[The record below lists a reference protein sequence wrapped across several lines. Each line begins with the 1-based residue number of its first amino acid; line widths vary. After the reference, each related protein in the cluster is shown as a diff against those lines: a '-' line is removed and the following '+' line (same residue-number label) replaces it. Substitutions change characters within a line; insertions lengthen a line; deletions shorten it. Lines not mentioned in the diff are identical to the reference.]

1 VQPLPRDDHLT
12 LGTMAPAV
20 VVIGPDC
27 IAGRKPLRS
36 CRSNPTLLSHGRE
49 SESAPPPLNESLR
62 SLIESRAAGSDLSH
76 RTSMQKLMN
85 LLSLGIFATTLAIG
99 QVMFK
104 RVGLAIRGRPL
115 LDSALYL
122 LGSRTLYIVLSIYA
136 VSTFLWI
143 WILSRIPLSQ
153 AYPWVAIGMAIVP
166 LLGWYVFGE
175 RVEPLFWFGISLILA
190 GVIITQ
196 YASQPS

>member
-1 VQPLPRDDHLT
+1 
-12 LGTMAPAV
+12 
-20 VVIGPDC
+20 
-27 IAGRKPLRS
+27 
-36 CRSNPTLLSHGRE
+36 
-49 SESAPPPLNESLR
+49 
-62 SLIESRAAGSDLSH
+62 
-76 RTSMQKLMN
+76 MQKLMN
-85 LLSLGIFATTLAIG
+85 LLSLGIFVTTLAIG

-115 LDSALYL
+115 LDSVLYL

-175 RVEPLFWFGISLILA
+175 RVEPLFWLGISLILA